1 MSIAIADLARELG
14 AEIRQFKSVAH
25 CVLWYVAQ
33 KERRSL
39 RAHPME
45 RGISRA
51 PQAYIDAQQATYAR
65 LVLVME
71 TQRDPADVEEDFLLF
86 WRRIEDLA
94 RWYEHSAIHLADELG
109 MSEDAVNSY
118 CRFTERVV
126 RRRLEAR
133 GLLA

>member
-1 MSIAIADLARELG
+1 MSMSAAELAVYSNVKT
-14 AEIRQFKSVAH
+14 FTSVAH

-39 RAHPME
+39 RAVPME
-45 RGISRA
+45 RGASRA

-65 LVLVME
+65 LVVVME
-71 TQRDPADVEEDFLLF
+71 SQRDPADLEDDFLLF

-109 MSEDAVNSY
+109 MSEEATDCY
-118 CRFTERVV
+118 CLFTERII
-126 RRRLEAR
+126 RRRLHAR
-133 GLLA
+133 GMLAP

>member
-1 MSIAIADLARELG
+1 MTSAALARELG
-14 AEIRQFKSVAH
+14 CEVRCFKSTAH
-25 CVLWYVAQ
+25 AVLWYVAQ

-51 PQAYIDAQQATYAR
+51 PQAYLDAQQVTYAR
-65 LVLVME
+65 LIVVME
-71 TQRDPADVEEDFLLF
+71 TLQDPADVEDDFLLF

-118 CRFTERVV
+118 CRFTERIV